1 MMMMQNCGSCF
12 AAEQFVG
19 IIGVKIVEVKKK
31 EQEKSYAN

>member
-1 MMMMQNCGSCF
+1 MFVELRELLRN
-12 AAEQFVG
+12 AEQFVG